1 MPVCYEYSNIEGKA
15 SLFFFEWIRLLKDG
29 RWKIEDVSDV
39 SLFRNNYLKYSTVNI
54 LSILSLFQCLYRFRF
69 RFKWDIVLSSLYN
82 GSDNRWYTMW
92 CLREGT
98 STHLNCVWLYQRWGK
113 FCRLWTLWVS
123 TFKSWNCIK
132 LSLLCKV

>member
-1 MPVCYEYSNIEGKA
+1 MPVCYEYSNIEWKA

-39 SLFRNNYLKYSTVNI
+39 SVFSNNYLKYSIVNF
-54 LSILSLFQCLYRFRF
+54 LSILSLFQCLYIV
-69 RFKWDIVLSSLYN
+69 RFKWDIVLSSSYE

-123 TFKSWNCIK
+123 TFKSWNCIT
-132 LSLLCKV
+132 LNLLCKI